1 MNEKISAAV
10 TTETPIAKNA
20 TARFS
25 CFVTGTDTEI
35 GKTLISSALVHAL
48 VKAGQRTAAIKL
60 VAAGAFAVQTPAGEV
75 WHNDDADILAATAN
89 VVLPP
94 ELATPYLLQAAAAP
108 HVAANLMGVE
118 IDIAHIAGC
127 YAKAASMADAV
138 VVEGIGGFCVPL
150 SDHADTADLARQL
163 DLPVIMVVG
172 LRLGCLNHAL
182 LTAEAIAARGLK
194 LVGWVANTVDASM
207 PFAEDNV
214 AALAARLSARLSAP
228 LLGCVPRL
236 TRGDAGNHQNAPLP
250 AVAAEF
256 LDFTQ
261 LQNWPR

>member
-1 MNEKISAAV
+1 MNTSQEKTRDDSGR
-10 TTETPIAKNA
+10 AK
-20 TARFS
+20 FC

-48 VKAGQRTAAIKL
+48 VQAGQRTAAIKS
-60 VAAGAFAVQTPAGEV
+60 VAAGATARQTADGEV

-89 VVLPP
+89 VFLPP
-94 ELATPYLLQAAAAP
+94 ELATPYLLHAAAAP
-108 HVAANLMGVE
+108 HVAASLMNVE

-127 YAKAASMADAV
+127 YAQAMQMADAV

-150 SDHADTADLARQL
+150 NDHADTADLARQL

-194 LVGWVANTVDASM
+194 LVGWVANTVDAGM

-214 AALAARLSARLSAP
+214 AALASRLSAP

-236 TRGDAGNHQNAPLP
+236 TSGEANREASEDAESGHVPLP

-256 LDFTQ
+256 LDFSS
-261 LQNWPR
+261 LPNWPK

>member
-1 MNEKISAAV
+1 MNANQDQ
-10 TTETPIAKNA
+10 TTDKTGHAK
-20 TARFS
+20 FS

-48 VKAGQRTAAIKL
+48 VQAGQRTAAIKS
-60 VAAGAFAVQTPAGEV
+60 VAAGASAMQTPEGEV

-94 ELATPYLLQAAAAP
+94 ELATPYLLRMAAAP
-108 HVAANLMGVE
+108 HVAASLMSVE
-118 IDIAHIAGC
+118 IDIAHIVRC
-127 YAKAASMADAV
+127 YAKAATMADAV

-150 SDHADTADLARQL
+150 NDHVDTADLARQL

-182 LTAEAIAARGLK
+182 LTAEAIAARGLQ
-194 LVGWVANTVDASM
+194 LAGWVANTVDASM

-214 AALAARLSARLSAP
+214 AALAARLSAP

-236 TRGDAGNHQNAPLP
+236 STDGHAPLP

-256 LDFTQ
+256 LDF
-261 LQNWPR
+261 LSLPNWPK

>member
-1 MNEKISAAV
+1 MNDSIHKMQTAQSS
-10 TTETPIAKNA
+10 

-35 GKTLISSALVHAL
+35 GKTLISSALVYAL
-48 VKAGQRTAAIKL
+48 VQAGQRTAAIKS
-60 VAAGAFAVQTPAGEV
+60 VAAGATAVQTPAGEV

-89 VVLPP
+89 VNLPP
-94 ELATPYLLQAAAAP
+94 ELATPYLLRAAAAP
-108 HVAANLMGVE
+108 HVAASLMNIE

-194 LVGWVANTVDASM
+194 LAGWVANTVDAGM

-214 AALAARLSARLSAP
+214 AALAARLSAP

-236 TRGDAGNHQNAPLP
+236 TQVEAVNGDVSGEYAPLP
-250 AVAAEF
+250 AAAAGF
-256 LDFTQ
+256 LDFSQ
-261 LQNWPR
+261 LQNWPQ